1 MTETGAAFKQ
11 WNLHAALQFIG
22 SQPEVAVYVGC
33 MPTNSKNNILIDWK
47 SAWNRV
53 IFHLVL
59 LITLINKND
68 VK

>member
-33 MPTNSKNNILIDWK
+33 MPTNSKNNILFDWK
-47 SAWNRV
+47 SVWN
-53 IFHLVL
+53 
-59 LITLINKND
+59 LIIGVGDFSIHFVDFLN
-68 VK
+68 

>member
-33 MPTNSKNNILIDWK
+33 MPTNSKSNILFEWK

-53 IFHLVL
+53 IFQFDIVDMH
-59 LITLINKND
+59 
-68 VK
+68 